1 MFRPDRPFT
10 RPLTPNG
17 LSPLS
22 VNPPMRSTVS
32 SPAPDRSPVPVPV
45 PAALAPAW
53 VPPGGLAFIDLETTG
68 GPAQRES
75 ITEIGIV
82 EVDGNEVREWSSL
95 VRPGMRVAPHVA
107 RLTGID
113 DSMLAGAPPFEEL
126 AGEVFDRLQG
136 RLLVA
141 HNARFD
147 HGHLRAA
154 LRRAGMDFR
163 PRVLCTLKL
172 SRLLFPEERLHGLDA
187 LVQRH
192 GLQAPGRH
200 RALADAR
207 LLWQFWQRLR
217 ERFAPD
223 TIRDAVRELAGRP
236 TLPPHLDPA
245 GLEGLPDGPGVYLF
259 YGENELPLYVGKS
272 LRVRERVMA
281 HFSADHRD
289 DRELSLSQ
297 QVRRIDWICAEGE
310 IGALLEEAQLVKRLQ
325 PTHNRQLRRN
335 RELCAWRLSGD
346 AGSEAG
352 PRIELVHAGDLAF
365 GRQDRLY
372 GLFRSRREATERLRA
387 LAAEHALC
395 PALLGLEKL
404 PPGRRCFARQLGR
417 CRGACCGDEP
427 RQAHGLRLLEALSGL
442 EVQAW
447 PHEGPVALR
456 EGGTLHVLDG
466 WRYLGAARDEAQ
478 AAALLRSGR
487 PAFDLDIHRIL
498 RKAMERLGP
507 PIPLDACAGG
517 SAGARATGGA
527 GGARRRTPAAVPGGQ
542 PRASVTPPSTT
553 TVSPTTKSPARDAR

>member
-1 MFRPDRPFT
+1 M
-10 RPLTPNG
+10 
-17 LSPLS
+17 
-22 VNPPMRSTVS
+22 
-32 SPAPDRSPVPVPV
+32 PATG
-45 PAALAPAW
+45 APTW
-53 VPPGGLAFIDLETTG
+53 VPPEGLAFIDLETTG

-82 EVDGNEVREWSSL
+82 EVDGGEVREWTSL
-95 VRPGMRVAPHVA
+95 VRPGMRIAPHVA

-113 DSMLAGAPPFEEL
+113 DSMLAGAPPFEAL

-136 RLLVA
+136 RLVVA

-187 LVQRH
+187 LVERH

-200 RALADAR
+200 RALGDAR
-207 LLWQFWQRLR
+207 LLWQFWQRLH

-223 TIRDAVRELAGRP
+223 TIRDAVRELAGHS
-236 TLPPHLDPA
+236 TLPPHLDQSA
-245 GLEGLPDGPGVYLF
+245 LDDMPDAPGVYLF

-272 LRVRERVMA
+272 LRLRERVMA

-297 QVRRIDWICAEGE
+297 QVRRIEWICAEGE

-335 RELCAWRLSGD
+335 RELCAWRLSGGAAGGSDAADADAD
-346 AGSEAG
+346 AGQW
-352 PRIELVHAGDLAF
+352 IELVHAGDLAF

-372 GLFRSRREATERLRA
+372 GLFRSRREATERLRT

-404 PPGRRCFARQLGR
+404 PPGRRCFARQLGK

-427 RQAHGLRLLEALSGL
+427 RQAHGLRLLEALRGL
-442 EVQAW
+442 ELQAW

-498 RKAMERLGP
+498 QKAMQRLGP
-507 PIPLDACAGG
+507 PILLGP
-517 SAGARATGGA
+517 RA
-527 GGARRRTPAAVPGGQ
+527 GGAVASGAVAAARQ

>member
-1 MFRPDRPFT
+1 
-10 RPLTPNG
+10 
-17 LSPLS
+17 
-22 VNPPMRSTVS
+22 MRSTVS
-32 SPAPDRSPVPVPV
+32 SPAPERSPL
-45 PAALAPAW
+45 AATLAPAW
-53 VPPGGLAFIDLETTG
+53 VPPEGLAFVDLETTG
-68 GPAQRES
+68 GPAQRAS

-82 EVDGNEVREWSSL
+82 EVDGDEVREWSSL

-113 DSMLAGAPPFEEL
+113 DAMLAGAPPFEEL

-172 SRLLFPEERLHGLDA
+172 SRRLFPEERLHGLDA
-187 LVQRH
+187 LVERH

-200 RALADAR
+200 RALGDAR
-207 LLWQFWQRLR
+207 LLWQFWQRLH
-217 ERFAPD
+217 ERFAPA
-223 TIRDAVRELAGRP
+223 TIREAVRELADRS
-236 TLPPHLDPA
+236 TLPPHLDA
-245 GLEGLPDGPGVYLF
+245 AVLDELPEAPGVYLF

-272 LRVRERVMA
+272 LRLRDRVMA

-297 QVRRIDWICAEGE
+297 QVRRVDWIRAEGE
-310 IGALLEEAQLVKRLQ
+310 FGALLEEARLVKRLQ

-335 RELCAWRLSGD
+335 RELCAWRLAGDD
-346 AGSEAG
+346 AGL
-352 PRIELVHAGDLAF
+352 RLELVHAGDLAF
-365 GRQDRLY
+365 GRQESLF
-372 GLFRSRREATERLRA
+372 GLFRSRREATERLRG

-417 CRGACCGDEP
+417 CRGACCGEES
-427 RQAHGLRLLEALSGL
+427 RQAHAERLREALRGL

-447 PHEGPVALR
+447 PYEGPVALR

-478 AAALLRSGR
+478 VEALLRSGR

-517 SAGARATGGA
+517 RAGRARTRAPVDLPGA
-527 GGARRRTPAAVPGGQ
+527 Q

>member
-1 MFRPDRPFT
+1 MH
-10 RPLTPNG
+10 
-17 LSPLS
+17 
-22 VNPPMRSTVS
+22 STVS
-32 SPAPDRSPVPVPV
+32 SPAPDRSPVPVT
-45 PAALAPAW
+45 LAPAW
-53 VPPGGLAFIDLETTG
+53 VPPEGLAFIDLETTG

-82 EVDGNEVREWSSL
+82 EVDGDEVREWSSL
-95 VRPGMRVAPHVA
+95 VRPGMRIAPHVA
-107 RLTGID
+107 RMTGID

-163 PRVLCTLKL
+163 PKVLCALKL

-187 LVQRH
+187 LVERH

-200 RALADAR
+200 RALGDAR
-207 LLWQFWQRLR
+207 LLWQFWQRLH

-272 LRVRERVMA
+272 LRLRERVMA

-346 AGSEAG
+346 AEAG
-352 PRIELVHAGDLAF
+352 PRIELVHAGDLDF

-387 LAAEHALC
+387 LAVEHALC
-395 PALLGLEKL
+395 QALLGLEKL
-404 PPGRRCFARQLGR
+404 PPGRRCFARQLGK

-427 RQAHGLRLLEALSGL
+427 RQMHALRLLEALRGL

-478 AAALLRSGR
+478 AVALLRTGR

-498 RKAMERLGP
+498 QKAMQRLGP
-507 PIPLDACAGG
+507 PIPLEPRAGCAAAADTVASGATV
-517 SAGARATGGA
+517 SAR
-527 GGARRRTPAAVPGGQ
+527 Q

>member
-1 MFRPDRPFT
+1 M
-10 RPLTPNG
+10 
-17 LSPLS
+17 
-22 VNPPMRSTVS
+22 TVTLHG
-32 SPAPDRSPVPVPV
+32 P
-45 PAALAPAW
+45 W

-95 VRPGMRVAPHVA
+95 VRPGMRISPHVA

-113 DSMLAGAPPFEEL
+113 DAMLADAPPFEAL

-172 SRLLFPEERLHGLDA
+172 SRLLFPEERLHGLDV
-187 LVQRH
+187 LVERH
-192 GLQAPGRH
+192 GLQSPGRH
-200 RALADAR
+200 RALGDAR
-207 LLWQFWQRLR
+207 LLWQFWQRLH
-217 ERFAPD
+217 ERMAPG
-223 TIRDAVRELAGRP
+223 TIRDAVRELAGRS
-236 TLPPHLDPA
+236 TLPPHLDQA
-245 GLEGLPDGPGVYLF
+245 ALDDMPDAPGVYLF

-272 LRVRERVMA
+272 LRLRERVMS

-346 AGSEAG
+346 TDAGTGTGTG

-427 RQAHGLRLLEALSGL
+427 RQAHGLRLLEALRGL

-456 EGGTLHVLDG
+456 EGATLHVLDG
-466 WRYLGAARDEAQ
+466 WRYLGAARDEEQ

-527 GGARRRTPAAVPGGQ
+527 GGARRRTPAAVPGRQ

-553 TVSPTTKSPARDAR
+553 TVSPTTKSPAREAR